1 MQLFEFSANLAG
13 WISRIISFLV
23 LYKMLMTVIG
33 FFTTR
38 KYPSARENHNY
49 AVVIAARNEE
59 SVIAE
64 LIRSVFSQAYPRE
77 MLTVF
82 VVADNCTDRTAEIAR
97 KEGAI
102 CYERDDAEH
111 RTKGFALKYLFE
123 KIKEDYGE
131 DAFEGFFVFDA
142 DNVLKRDFIARMNEA
157 FDAGEKVIV
166 GYRNTKNFSDNWI
179 SASYALH
186 WLRTARTEHRGRSA
200 VGLSA
205 RVQGTGFLFAKELVK
220 DGWNYTSFTED
231 RAFSAD
237 AVVKGIKIAYCD
249 NAEFYDEQP
258 KNLRISARQRIRWAK
273 GHLQSF
279 RESGMKLLKAAA
291 QRKSFVCYDMFWTV
305 VPENLVSFLLRFS
318 ALLFGLFALSG
329 DAQAKTLFINYAKN
343 FGAAWLGAS
352 LTAAY
357 VLIMERK
364 RIAGMSALR
373 KTAYCVLFPLFD
385 LIGLLSTLYALFAR
399 VEWKP
404 IPHTARTSMEEL
416 ENARGERHK

>member
-33 FFTTR
+33 FFTKR

-258 KNLRISARQRIRWAK
+258 RNLRISARQRIRWAK

>member
-64 LIRSVFSQAYPRE
+64 LIRSVFLQAYPRE

-258 KNLRISARQRIRWAK
+258 RNLRISARQRIRWAK